1 MARVLSPTSKKPKDA
16 ADRKEGEQPRSRKPK
31 WRENVES
38 LGTAVIL
45 FLIVRTFFIQAFRIP
60 SESMEDTLLKGDFL
74 FVNKFLYGAKIPLIN
89 VRLPGFRDVEAGD
102 VVVFKSPTD
111 GRDYIKRCVAVG
123 GDTLAV
129 RDNVLYV
136 NRVAQVEPYVK
147 YEGQP
152 RAEAKNWPQRAPYYV
167 VPEDHFFAMG
177 DNRNNSSDSR
187 FFARAVAGRR
197 IESAVSEDL
206 LVGKAIFIYC
216 SLDPARHYLPRFSR
230 IFRAVR

>member
-1 MARVLSPTSKKPKDA
+1 VPSPTSKKAQSEETERTGKA
-16 ADRKEGEQPRSRKPK
+16 ARSKPR

-74 FVNKFLYGAKIPLIN
+74 FVNKFLYGAKIPFLDS
-89 VRLPGFRDVEAGD
+89 RLPGVRDVNRGD

-111 GRDYIKRCVAVG
+111 GRDYIKRCVAVE

-129 RDNVLYV
+129 RDNTLYI
-136 NRVAQVEPYVK
+136 NGEAQVEPYVK
-147 YEGQP
+147 FEGRPQSD
-152 RAEAKNWPQRAPYYV
+152 AENWPPRGRAYV
-167 VPEDHFFAMG
+167 IPEDYFFAMG

-187 FFARAVAGRR
+187 FFASRGRNIEPAVP
-197 IESAVSEDL
+197 EDL

-216 SLDPARHYLPRFSR
+216 SLDPERYYLPRLGR
-230 IFRAVR
+230 MFRAVR